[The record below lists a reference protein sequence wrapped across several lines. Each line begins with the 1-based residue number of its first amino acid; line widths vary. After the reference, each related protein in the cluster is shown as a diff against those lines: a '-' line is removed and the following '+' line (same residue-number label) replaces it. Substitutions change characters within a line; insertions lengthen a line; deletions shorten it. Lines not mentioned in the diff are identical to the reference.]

1 MINENWCN
9 LPRFSHDI
17 TDALISLHNQE
28 IYLDGNINPRTVL
41 VQQRGNNTIPKVIL
55 PERYNIFNNECQEYN
70 IKGVEA
76 LDERKRDLFSFCLLI
91 YFIQTCGH
99 NFSDQNYGSVLICP
113 ENFERKLEKEERC
126 LAAKSSSESRKYRMW
141 KNSLAGHLI
150 AYVLKHLDE
159 ISTSKLLRHPFYWN
173 NWQIVNFISKA
184 ASYVKEGTPQP
195 SVRKELENEAIDF
208 TAEMISYEKIKQYMK
223 SRFPLTRSKSNPID
237 LENYFEL
244 LKGIRN
250 KVRVCIF
257 N

>member
-1 MINENWCN
+1 MSIGANC
-9 LPRFSHDI
+9 
-17 TDALISLHNQE
+17 
-28 IYLDGNINPRTVL
+28 
-41 VQQRGNNTIPKVIL
+41 
-55 PERYNIFNNECQEYN
+55 
-70 IKGVEA
+70 
-76 LDERKRDLFSFCLLI
+76 CL
-91 YFIQTCGH
+91 
-99 NFSDQNYGSVLICP
+99 
-113 ENFERKLEKEERC
+113 E
-126 LAAKSSSESRKYRMW
+126 
-141 KNSLAGHLI
+141 
-150 AYVLKHLDE
+150 VLKPGPE
-159 ISTSKLLRHPFYWN
+159 VPGVLRFDAQK

-184 ASYVKEGTPQP
+184 ASYVKEVTPQP